1 VYAHHEQV
9 QLPISAPA
17 LTVLDDLWILAFRIR
32 AACWAL
38 AVSLPYAGSDIFSIA
53 ASDEGSPRRG
63 DSPGARRSDRPPNRR
78 RFICEE
84 QQLDGANILW
94 LGAGRRLG
102 GCTFAAEQL
111 STCLPSRLCNHTP
124 PKSHFLK
131 SLRSLTRC
139 GRGSPSVTSPRGL
152 RSDLIHGERPGR
164 AEMVASQLRMTRRQF
179 AMFIIRGFLI
189 RHGWEVRFN
198 PILTPF

>member
-1 VYAHHEQV
+1 MICGFWPFVFALLV
-9 QLPISAPA
+9 GPSPSFALA
-17 LTVLDDLWILAFRIR
+17 LTFFPLPPMKAPHDAGTPPAPEGPTDPPTVAALFAR
-32 AACWAL
+32 AVTGCW
-38 AVSLPYAGSDIFSIA
+38 
-53 ASDEGSPRRG
+53 
-63 DSPGARRSDRPPNRR
+63 
-78 RFICEE
+78 
-84 QQLDGANILW
+84 ANILW

-198 PILTPF
+198 PILTPFLPHFKPIFTPF